1 MLFCFL
7 NLTDFFLTLPFLRDP
22 LLTDQ
27 SYTSFKDKANES
39 DMAVDK
45 TVW

>member
-7 NLTDFFLTLPFLRDP
+7 NLTDFFFLRDP
-22 LLTDQ
+22 LVTDQ
-27 SYTSFKDKANES
+27 NYTSFKDKVNES

-45 TVW
+45 TV